1 MYLLE
6 TDPDVLSYHSQP
18 LSIFYTFNHRQR
30 RYTPDFFVEGRH
42 KKLLVEVKPASKVN
56 SDKNLSLFRAIAPIC
71 EEKGWEF
78 VVVTDA
84 MIRVQPQLNNLK
96 LIYKYAGEPLSINNA
111 LDCYRYFQRQV
122 STSIKTALLDLAPK
136 QISINILL
144 KLIFLGFLKTDLKQ
158 PISSN
163 SPIYINQKALSLL
176 EFSI

>member
-18 LSIFYTFNHRQR
+18 LSIFYRFNHRQR
-30 RYTPDFFVEGRH
+30 RYTPDFLVEGRH

-71 EEKGWEF
+71 QEKGWEF

-96 LIYKYAGEPLSINNA
+96 LLYKYAGEPLSINNT
-111 LDCYRYFQRQV
+111 LDCYQYFQRQV

-136 QISINILL
+136 QNSMTLGIYFARLL
-144 KLIFLGFLKTDLKQ
+144 I
-158 PISSN
+158 
-163 SPIYINQKALSLL
+163 
-176 EFSI
+176 

>member
-18 LSIFYTFNHRQR
+18 LSIFYRFNHRQR
-30 RYTPDFFVEGRH
+30 RYTPDFLVEGRH

-56 SDKNLSLFRAIAPIC
+56 SDKNLSLFRAFAPIC
-71 EEKGWEF
+71 QEKGWEF

-96 LIYKYAGEPLSINNA
+96 LLYKYAGEPLSINNT
-111 LDCYRYFQRQV
+111 LDCYQYFQRQV

-144 KLIFLGFLKTDLKQ
+144 KLIFLGFLKTDLRQ